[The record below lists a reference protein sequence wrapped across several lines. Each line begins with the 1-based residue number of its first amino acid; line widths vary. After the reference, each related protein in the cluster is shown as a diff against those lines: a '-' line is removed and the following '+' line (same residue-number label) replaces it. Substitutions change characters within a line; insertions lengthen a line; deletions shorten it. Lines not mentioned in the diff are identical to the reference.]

1 MMQKTLMVFDPATC
15 ERKPYPSEASQWR
28 KYHGSM
34 AAWLFNPWTG
44 QRRNATDVGSDIQGF
59 LIAPLQENEGKP
71 STEESET
78 VGCFISLD
86 VRYQSLLD
94 ALGVQGHTGALAEIA
109 SLRAT
114 ASLRN

>member
-1 MMQKTLMVFDPATC
+1 MTQKTLMAFDPATG
-15 ERKPYPSEASQWR
+15 RSRPYPSEAAQWR
-28 KYHGSM
+28 KYHGGM

-44 QRRNATDVGSDIQGF
+44 RRRNSTYVGSDIQGV
-59 LIAPLQENEGKP
+59 LIAPLQENEWKP
-71 STEESET
+71 STEDSET

-109 SLRAT
+109 RLRAT
-114 ASLRN
+114 ASLKN